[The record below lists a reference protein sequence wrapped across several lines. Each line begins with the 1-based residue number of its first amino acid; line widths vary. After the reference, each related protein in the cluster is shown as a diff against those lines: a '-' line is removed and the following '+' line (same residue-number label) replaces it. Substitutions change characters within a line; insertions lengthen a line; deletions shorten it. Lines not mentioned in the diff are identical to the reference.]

1 VFSFGRPPYAIEIMT
16 ALKGVDFMDAF
27 TKATI
32 QKVDTIEIRVI
43 HLNQLIQAKKQHT
56 VIKI

>member
-1 VFSFGRPPYAIEIMT
+1 MT

-43 HLNQLIQAKKQHT
+43 HLNQLIQAKKAAYRYKDLNDIENLESQ
-56 VIKI
+56 IE